1 MWIFYSLIIQL
12 KSHIILSASH
22 PYILTACCIYPI
34 TPFALKQQHHG
45 LAHLS
50 CCTKITHHKF
60 RRPTSRTQNTSSTQ
74 LFAWRPFYKQNKC
87 SHPLYTLEPLGSKA
101 YAHQNIHTYTNPY
114 PWTGSQTPETEQTFE
129 ERNKYQRAYC
139 GCCATEKRPGTPSVS
154 LYVYAWRRPH
164 ISKDTT
170 NINIIFTYSL
180 YLPDPKSLINMNH
193 VLYYTLASRATTTGG
208 QTRGWC
214 VYIGW
219 ASVCMCVCVWRTI
232 SWA

>member
-45 LAHLS
+45 PAHLS

-87 SHPLYTLEPLGSKA
+87 SHPLYTLEPLGSYPPK
-101 YAHQNIHTYTNPY
+101 YTHTQTLIHELDPRHQKPSKRLRNEISTSGRIVGVAQQKSGPELHRWVYMYMHGVVRTSPK
-114 PWTGSQTPETEQTFE
+114 TPPT
-129 ERNKYQRAYC
+129 
-139 GCCATEKRPGTPSVS
+139 
-154 LYVYAWRRPH
+154 
-164 ISKDTT
+164 
-170 NINIIFTYSL
+170 
-180 YLPDPKSLINMNH
+180 LI
-193 VLYYTLASRATTTGG
+193 
-208 QTRGWC
+208 
-214 VYIGW
+214 
-219 ASVCMCVCVWRTI
+219 
-232 SWA
+232 